1 MKVLQINSVCGYG
14 STGRIVISLY
24 NEIVNNGSE
33 CLIAYGRKEEPSG
46 YNTYKIGNKLDNY
59 MHVFKTRVFD
69 KHGLGSR
76 KPTLKVIEKIKQ
88 YNPDII
94 HLHNIH
100 GYYLNIAILFDFL
113 KECGKPIV
121 WTLHDCWAFTGH
133 CAYFTKEK
141 CDKWKVNC
149 KNCVEKKLYPAS
161 VMLDNSK
168 NNYRVKKDL
177 FTNLQQLTLV
187 TPSQWLANLLR
198 ESFLKEYD
206 IQVINNGI
214 NLDVFKFNE
223 NNFKTKNNI
232 KEKYVILGVASQWDE
247 RKGLLYFESI
257 NRKLDNRF
265 KIVLVGLTEKQ
276 KNNLPEGILGITRT
290 NNVEELVE
298 IYSAADVFVNP
309 TLEDNFP
316 TTNLEAMACGTPVI
330 TFDTGGSGE
339 SITPLTGFV
348 VKYGDIDSIT
358 SILDNLEFKK
368 IKSKDCEERAKSYSD
383 KSKFKDYIKLY
394 DDLLKD
400 KGKKI
405 CANI

>member
-24 NEIVNNGSE
+24 NEVVNSGSE
-33 CLIAYGRKEEPSG
+33 CLIAYGRKEEPQG
-46 YNTYKIGNKLDNY
+46 YNTYKIGNKLDNC

-76 KPTLKVIEKIKQ
+76 KPTLKLIEKIKQ

-100 GYYLNIAILFDFL
+100 GYYLNILVLFDFF
-113 KECGKPIV
+113 KEYGKPIV

-133 CAYFTKEK
+133 CSHFTKAK
-141 CDKWKVNC
+141 CDKWKINC
-149 KNCVEKKLYPAS
+149 KNCVEKKSYPKS
-161 VMLDNSK
+161 MILDNSE
-168 NNYRVKKDL
+168 NNYIIKKNL
-177 FTNLQQLTLV
+177 FRNLQQLTLI

-214 NLDVFKFNE
+214 NLEVFKFNE
-223 NNFKTKNNI
+223 NNFKITNNI
-232 KEKYVILGVASQWDE
+232 EDKYMILGVASQWNE
-247 RKGLLYFESI
+247 RKGLLYFEYI

-265 KIVLVGLTEKQ
+265 KIVLVGLTEEQ
-276 KNNLPEGILGITRT
+276 KNNLPEGIIGITRT
-290 NNVEELVE
+290 NNVQELVE

-348 VKYGDIDSIT
+348 VGYGDIESII
-358 SILDNLEFKK
+358 SILDSLEFKK
-368 IKSKDCEERAKSYSD
+368 IKSKDCEERAKLYSD
-383 KSKFKDYIKLY
+383 KLKFKDYIKLY

-400 KGKKI
+400 KGKQI
-405 CANI
+405 CANT